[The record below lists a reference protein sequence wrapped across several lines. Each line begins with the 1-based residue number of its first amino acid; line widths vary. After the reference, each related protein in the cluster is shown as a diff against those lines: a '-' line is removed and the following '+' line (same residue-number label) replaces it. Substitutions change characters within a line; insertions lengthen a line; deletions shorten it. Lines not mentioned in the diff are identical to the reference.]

1 MGYVAGVDNNTAPFS
16 VSIVACMKP
25 IAFLLILIAA
35 AMPAYSTGTLF
46 VRPLNSNQTHAAM
59 SIVSYDAQ
67 AVITDHVATTKV
79 LQVFKNELNQRVEST
94 LIFPLPQG
102 AIITEMAY
110 VFNGRRY
117 VASVQERQ
125 FAQAKYDDKVRRL
138 IDPALLKEI
147 GDNIFQLNIAPID
160 PLSDVIVD
168 ITYAEVMPYV
178 LGVVSY
184 THLTKTAGASRQPL
198 RRVSIT
204 ADVTSSKNIVS
215 IVPSRPG
222 SQAVDVRH
230 VSNTR
235 KVVTFG
241 DEGILPD
248 KNFRIDI
255 THENTSLDMVV
266 LTYTPNASDS
276 MGSEGFFGSFVTLP
290 DEGVATLPRSIVVV
304 ADVSS
309 SMTPQRME
317 HLRSA
322 LHSFLDALSP
332 GDHFNIVS
340 FSTGVVSM
348 KPDLVPAHE
357 QNILD
362 AREFVETRVAMGL
375 TNISEALR
383 QTLQMTFL
391 EGTSKS
397 VVFLTDGAPSW
408 GIVDNAAIMDSA
420 RTWNR
425 SQARIFPI
433 AIGNEPS
440 DALLRGIAKATG
452 GFLTRIDA
460 DDSIPSLVALHLR
473 RISMPLL
480 EQPRITYGS
489 LQTRDVFPTILP
501 TISVGERILQLGRFT
516 NAGTHTVSLAA
527 TLNGISTQR
536 DVEIPFGDGNSQTLA
551 VARLWAQ
558 AKVQA
563 LLDEIARVGEVDELV
578 KEIIRLSIQFNI
590 LTKYTALYA
599 DPDEDTG
606 TPTGIHRPDERPIE
620 IVSIRCSPNPATSH
634 VLLSVQLPE
643 RAFGERVEVRLLDIV
658 GRVVAVLYDDITTGR
673 ELTLEVNLSTYETD
687 LTPGMY
693 VVHVRTPK
701 GSTSQTL
708 FIQ

>member
-1 MGYVAGVDNNTAPFS
+1 MKMLIVLLLLLAVA
-16 VSIVACMKP
+16 
-25 IAFLLILIAA
+25 L
-35 AMPAYSTGTLF
+35 PAYSTGTLF

-59 SIVSYDAQ
+59 SIESYDAQ

-94 LIFPLPQG
+94 LVFPLPPG

-125 FAQAKYDDKVRRL
+125 AAQAKYDDKVRRL

-147 GDNIFQLNIAPID
+147 GDNVFQLNIAPID

-168 ITYAEVMPYV
+168 ITYVEVLPYA

-184 THLTKTAGASRQPL
+184 THLTKTASASPRAL

-204 ADVTSSKNIVS
+204 AEVTSAKRIVS

-222 SQAVDVRH
+222 SQAVEVNHHTD
-230 VSNTR
+230 SR
-235 KVVTFG
+235 KIVTFG
-241 DEGILPD
+241 DENILPD
-248 KNFRIDI
+248 RNFRIDI
-255 THENTSLDMVV
+255 THENTALDMVV
-266 LTYTPNASDS
+266 LTYTPEESDS

-309 SMTPQRME
+309 SMTPQRMD

-322 LHSFLDALSP
+322 LHSFLDGLAP
-332 GDHFNIVS
+332 NDRFNIVS

-348 KPDLVPAHE
+348 KPDLVPVNE
-357 QNILD
+357 QTIQD
-362 AREFVETRVAMGL
+362 AREFIESRVAMGL

-383 QTLQMTFL
+383 KTLLMTFH

-397 VVFLTDGAPSW
+397 IVFLTDGAPSW
-408 GIVDNAAIMDSA
+408 GIVDNAAIMDST
-420 RTWNR
+420 RSWNT

-440 DALLRGIAKATG
+440 DALLRGIATATG

-460 DDSIPSLVALHLR
+460 DDSIPSLMAFHLR

-480 EQPRITYGS
+480 EQARISYGG
-489 LQTRDVFPTILP
+489 LQTRDVFPTTLP

-536 DVEIPFGDGNSQTLA
+536 NVEIPFGDGNTQTLA

-599 DPDEDTG
+599 DPEEDTG

-620 IVSIRCSPNPATSH
+620 VVAIRCSPNPATSH
-634 VLLSVQLPE
+634 VRLSVQLPE
-643 RAFGERVEVRLLDIV
+643 RAFGERVVVQLLDIV
-658 GRVVAVLYDDITTGR
+658 GRVVGVLYDDVTTGR
-673 ELTLEVNLSTYETD
+673 EFALDVDLTSFSMD

-693 VVHVRTPK
+693 VVYVKTPK